1 MCPQREL
8 IKCSHTVSCNQE
20 TMNKNVRQMNRTAID
35 WREGIFWDVDV
46 SFYFLWGN
54 IESSEGE
61 KNETKQLVHRETS
74 PVLIVLRIEPPHN
87 INRSRIGLNQTAMRW
102 SI

>member
-1 MCPQREL
+1 
-8 IKCSHTVSCNQE
+8 
-20 TMNKNVRQMNRTAID
+20 MNRTAID

-61 KNETKQLVHRETS
+61 KNETKQTS
-74 PVLIVLRIEPPHN
+74 LPRNQSSVDCFA
-87 INRSRIGLNQTAMRW
+87 NRTTTQH
-102 SI
+102 